1 MATSTSRITGAKEL
15 ERVLRKLPG
24 KLAER
29 ELISAARSGANVW
42 RKAMKEAAPRGGE
55 PSKASKERGP
65 LHKNIRTTRFK
76 KTKFSVEMAVHTG
89 GAFWGTWF
97 EFGKIGQAATHWAS
111 SAIDATAGAAL
122 ERTGKTLG
130 RRLEKLAKELAGPL
144 SKISK
149 GTRRRL

>member
-29 ELISAARSGANVW
+29 ELVSAARAGANVW
-42 RKAMKEAAPRGGE
+42 RKAMKEAAARGSD
-55 PSKASKERGP
+55 PSEASKERGP

-89 GAFWGTWF
+89 GAYWGTWS

-122 ERTGKTLG
+122 DRTGKTLG

-149 GTRRRL
+149 STRRRL